1 MILPDFILPSQQNQI
16 CTEYGTDRFEHCLDK
31 KHFKSYPYKFDYRY
45 NSRGF
50 RDQEWPADLNEL
62 QSSIWCIGDSFTA
75 GLGSPVAH
83 TWPYILQQQSGQ
95 RTINVSMDG
104 ASNDWIA
111 RKAIRVIN
119 TISPDIM
126 VIHWSYLH
134 RREAEQSDTNEND
147 EDRTRHHANQTTN
160 QLDVDNLIKNVNKV
174 ELCIDKKSK
183 LIHSFIPMCAPSEVV
198 VPLSTFKSIS
208 IPELIYLDK
217 ARDYHHYDIKT
228 ANFFVKQIMDIIS
241 AAQ

>member
-1 MILPDFILPSQQNQI
+1 
-16 CTEYGTDRFEHCLDK
+16 
-31 KHFKSYPYKFDYRY
+31 
-45 NSRGF
+45 
-50 RDQEWPADLNEL
+50 
-62 QSSIWCIGDSFTA
+62 
-75 GLGSPVAH
+75 
-83 TWPYILQQQSGQ
+83 
-95 RTINVSMDG
+95 
-104 ASNDWIA
+104 
-111 RKAIRVIN
+111 
-119 TISPDIM
+119 
-126 VIHWSYLH
+126 LH
-134 RREAEQSDTNEND
+134 RREAERRSINEND
-147 EDRTRHHANQTTN
+147 DDRIRHHDNQKTN

-198 VPLSTFKSIS
+198 VPLSTFKSTS